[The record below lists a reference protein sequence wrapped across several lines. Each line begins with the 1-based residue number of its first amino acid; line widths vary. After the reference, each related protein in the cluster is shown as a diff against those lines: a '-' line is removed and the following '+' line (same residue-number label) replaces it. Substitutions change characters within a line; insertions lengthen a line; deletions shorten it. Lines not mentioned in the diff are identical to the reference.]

1 MSSKAANAKR
11 RKSKSKA
18 KKPRSGKKDA
28 KRALEVHT
36 CRFVDWQPQAVAA
49 MGVSGDGSRLAIGRA
64 DGDVEIWE
72 TQRFH
77 LEQRIVGEEEM
88 SLRTIAWGGR
98 GGRRLFVAGLSG
110 EIMEIDLVR
119 QRIARRVNSNGGP
132 VWAMA
137 FDRGGGI
144 RGGSWCQ
151 LAAACEDGSVRLYA
165 LGGGAAAS
173 ARVEDDSSDDSDDDD
188 SDGGGGGSKRGGA
201 PAYSDDESD
210 SDSDVAS
217 MRGGAGL
224 ELVRVFSRAEARALS
239 VCWHPHG
246 KYIFAGSADG
256 RIRCLEASTGRVVH
270 HMTVEDFGTG
280 KRTMVWSLVVLS
292 DWTVVSGDSLGHIQ
306 FWDGRPG
313 SGVLMQ
319 SFAVFTRGADVLA
332 LAATDDED
340 AVFASG
346 VDHRVV
352 QLRRVAPGSGG
363 GGSSSSGAAAEEAS
377 SGSTLAHATQMR
389 WMYVSSQRSHTHDVN
404 ALVVLPGVLPKGGG
418 LGGGDS
424 LSVAL
429 APQVVVSGGVDTQLC
444 VYPSEAAVFQATDR
458 VRKIPPFPHEPL
470 GQLAPTARLL
480 LARHARKLELWRLAP
495 RKPKAKKLSKA
506 KAKKI
511 AKNGKAK
518 AKATA
523 AAAEEGESP
532 AASASVPA
540 APAAVAPV
548 VEHLVTV
555 DVDSAHN
562 LACSALA
569 PRGDWLAF
577 ADGGDGFLKLLAV
590 EGADDHA
597 AALDLAPCSVA
608 AGSYGRVARVQRLVF
623 ADDSRTLVCAT
634 DRYADAKELYVIRLT
649 RDSSSGARSA
659 SVVHRFRRAQG
670 VLRNPRK
677 WWINAAGGGSNGSA
691 SWWGRAD
698 GANAAAQERAAP
710 CTGLAISGDGQWLA
724 AGDLSNRI
732 SVFSLD
738 GHQQHCTLPRFA
750 TQHTAF
756 AFNTHATSTCM
767 LVVACASNAFYVY
780 VRCPFFL
787 NVASSRGVVTKSL
800 CVGNYLTRPSRS
812 LSPLLSLTRRYN
824 VEQKRLSDWSELY
837 TRSLPNDLLRLK
849 AKIIGI
855 SFNPASPTSLLL
867 HTHNACISAEIQL
880 KPPAQCTFLDRSG
893 KASSNAQGRKHAHAE
908 PASKRLRLTDGSSA
922 ADSEDAAAAS
932 TGPTGKFTVIERF
945 RPTLFAGFIDEDEMV
960 IVQRPWLQIMQHFPD
975 PLQVSRF
982 GT

>member
-1 MSSKAANAKR
+1 
-11 RKSKSKA
+11 
-18 KKPRSGKKDA
+18 
-28 KRALEVHT
+28 
-36 CRFVDWQPQAVAA
+36 
-49 MGVSGDGSRLAIGRA
+49 
-64 DGDVEIWE
+64 
-72 TQRFH
+72 
-77 LEQRIVGEEEM
+77 
-88 SLRTIAWGGR
+88 
-98 GGRRLFVAGLSG
+98 
-110 EIMEIDLVR
+110 
-119 QRIARRVNSNGGP
+119 
-132 VWAMA
+132 
-137 FDRGGGI
+137 
-144 RGGSWCQ
+144 
-151 LAAACEDGSVRLYA
+151 
-165 LGGGAAAS
+165 
-173 ARVEDDSSDDSDDDD
+173 
-188 SDGGGGGSKRGGA
+188 
-201 PAYSDDESD
+201 
-210 SDSDVAS
+210 
-217 MRGGAGL
+217 
-224 ELVRVFSRAEARALS
+224 
-239 VCWHPHG
+239 
-246 KYIFAGSADG
+246 
-256 RIRCLEASTGRVVH
+256 
-270 HMTVEDFGTG
+270 
-280 KRTMVWSLVVLS
+280 
-292 DWTVVSGDSLGHIQ
+292 
-306 FWDGRPG
+306 
-313 SGVLMQ
+313 MQ

-495 RKPKAKKLSKA
+495 RKPKAKKLSKAKAKA

-812 LSPLLSLTRRYN
+812 LSLSLSSLLPAGTTWSRSASLTGQSSTPAASLTTSFDSRRRLLGSASTPHRPRRCFCTRTTHASAQRFSSSPPRSAPFSTGVARLAATRR
-824 VEQKRLSDWSELY
+824 VAS
-837 TRSLPNDLLRLK
+837 TRMR
-849 AKIIGI
+849 
-855 SFNPASPTSLLL
+855 SPR
-867 HTHNACISAEIQL
+867 
-880 KPPAQCTFLDRSG
+880 RSG
-893 KASSNAQGRKHAHAE
+893 CGSRTAAVRRMART
-908 PASKRLRLTDGSSA
+908 PRLRRRAPRGNS
-922 ADSEDAAAAS
+922 
-932 TGPTGKFTVIERF
+932 P
-945 RPTLFAGFIDEDEMV
+945 
-960 IVQRPWLQIMQHFPD
+960 
-975 PLQVSRF
+975 
-982 GT
+982 